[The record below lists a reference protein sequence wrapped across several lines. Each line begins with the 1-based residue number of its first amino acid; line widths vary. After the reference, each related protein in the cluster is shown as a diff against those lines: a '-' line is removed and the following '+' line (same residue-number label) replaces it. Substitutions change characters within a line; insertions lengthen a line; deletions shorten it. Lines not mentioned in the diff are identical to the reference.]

1 MKWRP
6 EKTEMTWSE
15 FFSMGG
21 YAFYVWG
28 SYGLAL
34 LLMGGE
40 LILVLRRKRALL
52 ERNAESNRKRS
63 K

>member
-1 MKWRP
+1 
-6 EKTEMTWSE
+6 
-15 FFSMGG
+15 MGG

-34 LLMGGE
+34 LLMGSE
-40 LILVLRRKRALL
+40 MILVLRRKRALL
-52 ERNAESNRKRS
+52 ERNPKSDRKKS